1 MTDQEKDPV
10 VTSSLSKPLF
20 ISAALLVLSLGWGLY
35 DEVYG
40 TRPWKGY
47 QARFEKVYSRFLRT
61 RLPQEASSEAQI
73 KASPDYMQLDR
84 QAQAAEKAVMPQV
97 AEIDRKVN
105 QELVPRS
112 LALNGPFQEVRGHVG
127 ALTYQIEISK
137 SESSKNSMR
146 AEIEELKKEVHT
158 VTLPTADGSTEKL
171 PMDFATMDKK
181 LQDWKAEK
189 SALLQKRVDLLKPAT
204 ELRAKQKQYL
214 DDHIAD
220 VSADT
225 LNGLRNKMATFD
237 VSMQQI
243 HIKDVDLVDRC
254 ETCHLGTREPVTL
267 TAADMG
273 GEEAF
278 ISHPRKELLKVHDP
292 EKFGCTPCHGGNGV
306 ALTSI
311 EKAHGY
317 NEHWLWPLHAKENL
331 EAGCQQCH
339 SQEIVTEMGD
349 TLNAGREIFRLRG
362 CMGCH
367 RYEGFDRDPDELSAV
382 NQDIRQLTQQ
392 KAEWTREIGF
402 STQKGDRSRDNDEAQ
417 KLYQHANDLKVRISG
432 LDAKIEQ
439 DDDRA
444 RSLVRE
450 IKKVGPS
457 LKEVRMKMHKEWLPV
472 WLKDPHVWRPGTKMP
487 TFRLNDNEIKS
498 IAAFIW
504 QSGVTGDLAH
514 QPDGDPVKG
523 KEAFET
529 RGCMACHSMGEGGEK
544 QGGKFAANLSRVGEK
559 DNYDY
564 LVRWVHNPRQRTL
577 PYCPFEKKDITEADY
592 KRAGQPFVFDTEH
605 SKCPNDGHELLVM
618 QMTPMPSLRLTES
631 EARDIASYLET
642 RKHPGATYANADYL
656 DDPSLKSQGQFL
668 VRFYGCAGCHE
679 IAGLEE
685 EQRIGTELT
694 KEGSKP
700 IERLDFALLG
710 HEAEAQGWYTHKG
723 FFEHKLENP
732 AVYDQGKEKAKL
744 DQLKMPNFNLSKP
757 EINQLTTFLLGSTE
771 PSIPSRYFYN
781 PADQRRDIIEG
792 WWVVRKYNCMGCH
805 QVHVGQTT
813 VFMTLPRYQ
822 DPDWKDQRPP
832 TLIGEGARVN
842 PQWLMSFLNNPSLTE
857 KPDEMD
863 RDGVRRYLKARMP
876 TFFFSDGEIQKIV
889 RFFAAMSSQA
899 SPYIPDRLEP
909 LSDQERNMARQ
920 LFTSEGAPCL
930 KCHATGDPK
939 HDEHATAPNFLLAK
953 ERLKPGWARRW
964 MLDPAMMS
972 PGTAMPSGL
981 FRPEGDH
988 MVFAGPTP
996 ASFNGYNKDHAE
1008 LLVRYMFQFTPEEL
1022 TRLRGSAGAGQ

>member
-10 VTSSLSKPLF
+10 VNSSLSKPLF
-20 ISAALLVLSLGWGLY
+20 ISSALLLLSLGWGLY

-47 QARFEKVYSRFLRT
+47 QARFEKVYSRFLRET
-61 RLPQEASSEAQI
+61 LPLEAGSEQKI
-73 KASPDYMQLDR
+73 KASAEYKDLDR
-84 QAQAAEKAVMPQV
+84 QMQAAEKAVMPQV

-105 QELVPRS
+105 QELVPRT
-112 LALNGPFQEVRGHVG
+112 LALNEPFQEVRGNVG

-158 VTLPTADGSTEKL
+158 VKLPTADGSTEKL
-171 PMDFATMDKK
+171 PMDFAKMDEN

-189 SALLQKRVDLLKPAT
+189 AALLQKRVDLLKPAT
-204 ELRAKQKQYL
+204 ELRAKRDKYL
-214 DDHIAD
+214 TDRISD

-225 LNGLRNKMATFD
+225 LNGLKNKMATFE
-237 VSMQQI
+237 VGIRQI
-243 HIKDVDLVDRC
+243 HVKDVDLVDRC
-254 ETCHLGTREPVTL
+254 ESCHMGIQEPVTL
-267 TAADMG
+267 TKAAMG
-273 GEEAF
+273 GEEVF
-278 ISHPRKELLKVHDP
+278 ISHPDRDLLKIHDP

-306 ALTSI
+306 ALTSV

-339 SQEIVTEMGD
+339 SQEIVTEMAP
-349 TLNAGREIFRLRG
+349 TLDAGREIFRLRG
-362 CMGCH
+362 CMACH

-392 KAEWTREIGF
+392 KAEWTREAGF
-402 STQKGDRSRDNDEAQ
+402 SVEKGDRTRNNDEAQ
-417 KLYQHANDLKVRISG
+417 RLYQHANDLKVRVSG
-432 LDAKIEQ
+432 IDAKIEQ

-472 WLKDPHVWRPGTKMP
+472 WIKNPHLWRPGTKMP
-487 TFRLNDNEIKS
+487 TFRLDDGEVKA

-504 QSGVTGDLAH
+504 QSGVTGDLPH
-514 QPDGDPVKG
+514 QPAGDPEKG

-529 RGCMACHSMGEGGEK
+529 RGCMACHSMGEDSEK
-544 QGGKFAANLSRVGEK
+544 QGGTFAANLSRVGEK

-577 PYCPFEKKDITEADY
+577 PYCPFEKKDITAEDY

-618 QMTPMPSLRLTES
+618 QMTPMPSLRLTEA

-642 RKHPGATYANADYL
+642 RKKAGAAPYANADYL
-656 DDPSLKSQGQFL
+656 DDPNLKARGQFL

-710 HEAEAQGWYTHKG
+710 HDAERDGWYTHKG

-732 AVYDQGKEKAKL
+732 AVYDRGKEKAKL
-744 DQLKMPNFNLSKP
+744 DRLKMPNFNLSKP
-757 EINQLTTFLLGSTE
+757 EIDAVATFLLGSVD

-781 PADQRRDIIEG
+781 PGDQRRDIIEG

-813 VFMTLPRYQ
+813 VFMTLARYQ

-842 PQWLMSFLNNPSLTE
+842 PEWLMRFLNNPSLTE
-857 KPDEMD
+857 KPEEMD

-876 TFFFSDGEIQKIV
+876 TFYFSDGEIQKIV

-899 SPYIPDRLEP
+899 SPYIADRLEP
-909 LSDQERNMARQ
+909 LTDQERTMARQ
-920 LFTSEGAPCL
+920 LFSSEGAPCL

-939 HDEHATAPNFLLAK
+939 HDAHATAPSFLLAK

-981 FRPEGDH
+981 FRPEGDRE
-988 MVFAGPTP
+988 VFAGPTP
-996 ASFNGYNKDHAE
+996 ASFNGYTKDHAQ

-1022 TRLRGSAGAGQ
+1022 TRLRASAGN

>member
-10 VTSSLSKPLF
+10 VGSSLSKALF
-20 ISAALLVLSLGWGLY
+20 ISSALLLLSLGWAMY

-47 QARFEKVYSRFLRT
+47 EARFQKVYSRFLKNS
-61 RLPQEASSEAQI
+61 LPQEAGSEKEI
-73 KASPDYMQLDR
+73 KASAEYQKLDSE
-84 QAQAAEKAVMPQV
+84 AKAAENAVLPQV
-97 AEIDRKVN
+97 SEIDRKVN
-105 QELVPRS
+105 QELVPRT
-112 LALNGPFQEVRGHVG
+112 LALNEPFQEVRSHIG
-127 ALTYQIEISK
+127 ALTYQIEITK
-137 SESSKNSMR
+137 NESSKKSMR
-146 AEIEELKKEVHT
+146 AEIDELKKEVHT
-158 VTLPTADGSTEKL
+158 VKLPLPDGSTEKL
-171 PMDFATMDKK
+171 PMDFATMDQTLKN
-181 LQDWKAEK
+181 WKDEK
-189 SALLQKRVDLLKPAT
+189 AKLLQKRVDLMKPAT
-204 ELRAKQKQYL
+204 ELRAQEAKYL
-214 DDHIAD
+214 TDRIAD

-225 LNGLRNKMATFD
+225 LTGLQNKMQTFD
-237 VSMQQI
+237 IAIRQI

-254 ETCHLGTREPVTL
+254 ESCHLGTREPVTL
-267 TAADMG
+267 TKAAMG

-278 ISHPRKELLKVHDP
+278 ISHPNRELLKVHDP

-306 ALTSI
+306 ALTSV

-339 SQEIVTEMGD
+339 SQEIVTEMAP
-349 TLNAGREIFRLRG
+349 TLDAGREIFRLRG
-362 CMGCH
+362 CMACH
-367 RYEGFDRDPDELSAV
+367 RYEGFDRDPDALSAV
-382 NQDIRQLTQQ
+382 SQDMRQLTQQ

-402 STQKGDRSRDNDEAQ
+402 TTQKGDNTPDNDEAQ
-417 KLYQHANDLKVRISG
+417 KFYQHANDLKVRISG
-432 LDAKIEQ
+432 IDAKIEQ
-439 DDDRA
+439 LDDRS

-472 WLKDPHVWRPGTKMP
+472 WLRDPHKWRPGTKMP
-487 TFRLNDNEIKS
+487 TFRLDEDEVHA

-504 QSGVTGDLAH
+504 QSGVTGDLEH
-514 QPDGDPVKG
+514 QPAGDPARG

-529 RGCMACHSMGEGGEK
+529 RGCMACHSMGEDADK
-544 QGGKFAANLSRVGEK
+544 QGGTFAANLSRVGEK

-564 LVRWVHNPRQRTL
+564 LVRWIHNPRQRTL
-577 PYCPFEKKDITEADY
+577 PYCSFEKKDITAEDY
-592 KRAGQPFVFDTEH
+592 KRAGKPFVFDLDH

-618 QMTPMPSLRLTES
+618 QMTPMPSLRLTED

-642 RKHPGATYANADYL
+642 RKHPDETYASADYL
-656 DDPSLKSQGQFL
+656 DDPKLKPQGQFL
-668 VRFYGCAGCHE
+668 VRYYGCAGCHE

-694 KEGSKP
+694 KEGTKP

-710 HEAEAQGWYTHKG
+710 HDAEREGWYTHKG
-723 FFEHKLENP
+723 FFEHKLKDP
-732 AVYDQGKEKAKL
+732 AVYDQGKEKAKQ
-744 DQLKMPNFNLSKP
+744 DRLKMPNFNLSKP
-757 EINQLTTFLLGSTE
+757 EIDAVTTFLLGSVD
-771 PSIPSRYFYN
+771 PSIPARYFYN
-781 PADQRRDIIEG
+781 PGDQRRDIIEG

-842 PQWLMSFLNNPSLTE
+842 PEWLMRFLNNPSLTDDA
-857 KPDEMD
+857 KEMD
-863 RDGVRRYLKARMP
+863 RDGVRRYLHARMP
-876 TFFFSDGEIQKIV
+876 TFFFSDDEIQKLV

-899 SPYIPDRLEP
+899 APYIADRLEP
-909 LSDQERNMARQ
+909 LTDQERNMARQ
-920 LFTSEGAPCL
+920 LFSSEGAPCL

-939 HDEHATAPNFLLAK
+939 HDSHATAPNFLLAK

-981 FRPEGDH
+981 FRAEGDH

-996 ASFNGYNKDHAE
+996 ASFNGYDKDHAQ

-1022 TRLRGSAGAGQ
+1022 TRLRASAGN